1 MDGDWRN
8 RDSQSL
14 PYRIITYFTL
24 GTPYEQEVE
33 NLVNSLKR
41 FNLPWHVFEVPS
53 RGSWIKNVQINEEVI
68 LEAMD
73 IYPDR
78 AIVSLD
84 ADAVVQRYPALFET
98 LGDSNCDFAAHYHVW
113 PKGNRKELFC
123 STMYFKNCDL
133 TKEFLTDCLNR
144 YKEVPTTRQQ
154 PNMMAVFDGIGV
166 QRIQHWRKRLK
177 FTNLPPQYC
186 KIFDL
191 MGEIKYPVIEQFQ
204 ASRRFKKFV

>member
-1 MDGDWRN
+1 MDGSGRN

-14 PYRIITYFTL
+14 PYRIVTYYTL
-24 GTPYEQEVE
+24 GTPYEKEIE
-33 NLVNSLKR
+33 NLIDSIKR
-41 FNLPWHVFEVPS
+41 FNLPYHIFEVPS
-53 RGSWIKNVQINEEVI
+53 RGSWIKNVQINEEII

-84 ADAVVQRYPALFET
+84 ADAVIQRYPALFET
-98 LGDSNCDFAAHYHVW
+98 LDCDFAAHYHIW

-123 STMYFKNCDL
+123 STMYFKNCSD
-133 TKEFLTDCLNR
+133 TRIFLLDCLKR
-144 YKEVPTTRQQ
+144 YRENPTTRQQ
-154 PNMMAVFDGIGV
+154 PNMMAVFEGRYRTSV
-166 QRIQHWRKRLK
+166 PSWRKRLK

-204 ASRRFKKFV
+204 ASRRFKKLI